1 MAVALSACTTTG
13 TLKEQGVQSGALKA
27 MHKTERKAEKAGQV
41 VVITG
46 AAFVSA
52 VEKKKQADKEH
63 KEAKREFLQIVET
76 IK

>member
-1 MAVALSACTTTG
+1 MHHNRYTQRTG
-13 TLKEQGVQSGALKA
+13 RPVGRTQGQSGALKA